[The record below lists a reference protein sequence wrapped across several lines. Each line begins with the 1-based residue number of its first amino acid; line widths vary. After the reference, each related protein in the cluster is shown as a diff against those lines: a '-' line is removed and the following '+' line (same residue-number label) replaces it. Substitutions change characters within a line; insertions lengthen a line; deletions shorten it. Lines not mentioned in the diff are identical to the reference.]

1 MNKRITAW
9 LLPLII
15 SWLLFVLVRPT
26 FAEIIG
32 KQVNLAQ
39 YLVANDVEVDSEV
52 INGYHQV
59 YYVFEGEKTYVTE
72 GNLNATSPASAGEY
86 VVYRRNSGAGG
97 DNTFVYHIPT
107 VTTIQL
113 SGSSNNANPKVAR
126 NGQVVWEGWVDDAWQ
141 IFLFDGT
148 SVRQVTAGDMS
159 INADIEGDQI
169 VFARR
174 GVDGTWRAEKYT
186 ISSGSIEEVGRG
198 VAAKHPRFIDGQV
211 VFGVGAVN
219 QRASTAAADTPEAAP
234 EPTPTATPA
243 LSSTPEPTVTPT
255 LSPKPTVTP
264 SPTPEPTVIPS
275 PSPLEEPLEVTEEEI
290 REELSAVPLT
300 GPTPSPTPVSS
311 PSPTP
316 SPEPNE

>member
-26 FAEIIG
+26 FAQIIG
-32 KQVNLAQ
+32 EQANLAQ
-39 YLVANDVEVDSEV
+39 YLVANDVEVGSEV
-52 INGYHQV
+52 VNGYHQV

-148 SVRQVTAGDMS
+148 SVRQVTAGDVS
-159 INADIEGDQI
+159 VNADIEGDQI
-169 VFARR
+169 VFARK

-198 VAAKHPRFIDGQV
+198 IAAKHPRFIDGQV
-211 VFGVGAVN
+211 VLGVDAFDQG
-219 QRASTAAADTPEAAP
+219 RSTVPVVAAEVVESSPTSAQPSLEATAGRP
-234 EPTPTATPA
+234 EPI
-243 LSSTPEPTVTPT
+243 VT
-255 LSPKPTVTP
+255 
-264 SPTPEPTVIPS
+264 PS
-275 PSPLEEPLEVTEEEI
+275 PSPLPLEQPLTVTEGDI
-290 REELSAVPLT
+290 REELTGEPLT
-300 GPTPSPTPVSS
+300 E
-311 PSPTP
+311 PTP
-316 SPEPNE
+316 SPELTPESTEELPLEETIEATEPEISNQ